1 MVFEKTVV
9 MVNSHA
15 EELWSIDRRLRT
27 LREDMIKNYSDN
39 MEHFKELFQEELD
52 AYKVKLETFVAEAD
66 DKPIDRYEMG
76 NNQVIVDLSVM
87 LTI

>member
-76 NNQVIVDLSVM
+76 NNQVKVDLCS
-87 LTI
+87 